1 MLIPSVVLP
10 IAAAYLSLLFV
21 LAFVTDRMAAKG
33 RAKLIGSPVV
43 YTLSLTVYCT
53 SWTFFG
59 AVGSAARNGAE
70 FAAIYLGPTLV
81 FVGAWFLL
89 RKLVRISKTHRITSI
104 ADFISSRYGKS
115 TRIAAIV
122 TLMAVAG
129 TTPYIALQLKSV
141 ATSLDTLTIGRSVLS
156 AEAHGLFSD
165 TAFWVAASMAAFV
178 IIFGTRNIGA
188 DEHHPGV
195 VAAIAF
201 ESLVKLAALIGV
213 GLFVV
218 LGLKIATADY
228 SGALWLDP
236 ALRHTPPFQ
245 ASDPARW
252 TTTLFL
258 AATAIICLP
267 RQFQVT
273 VVEATDERHL
283 KTAAWLFPLYML
295 LISLFTV
302 PIAVSGL
309 GLVGTDANPD
319 LYVLTVPMEAGQEWL
334 ALAAFIGG
342 FSSATSMV
350 IVACIALSIMISN
363 HIVMPLLLRSRRLRL
378 HEKTDLT
385 GLLLAVRRIS
395 IMVILSLGFL
405 YYRVGARSDALAAI
419 GLISFAGAAQFVPA
433 MIGGI
438 YWRGAT
444 ERGALVGLLAGFA
457 IWAYTL
463 LVPSIVRVGG
473 AMTSLLTDGP
483 FGIAFLR
490 PEALFHLEGWDP
502 LVHALFWSM
511 TANIGAYIA
520 VSLFSAQKPLEGL
533 QSALFVDAFRRRPGD
548 ASRAWTGNTAVED
561 LIALAQRIMGP
572 ERAYR
577 AFWDYGV
584 SRGRS
589 MQELQADAP
598 LISFVE
604 RQLAGSIGAA
614 SARVLVSRVA
624 GGETISLDEVITILD
639 ETQQAIEYGRQ
650 LEQKS
655 AELQATAA
663 QLRTANAQLKQIDT
677 MKDEFL
683 SKVSHELRT
692 PMTSI
697 RSFAEVLLDSEDLP
711 EEKRARFVEII
722 YQESQR
728 LTRLLDEILDLGRL
742 ESGEQLLNLT
752 RLDPSGSVR
761 EAVAAMSGFA
771 HQRGVELEEHLPA
784 TLPPVLADAD
794 RLKQVLINLIHNAI
808 KFNDRPG
815 GRVAISADIDGDS
828 VVFAVLDNG
837 PGIPPGDRAGI
848 FEKLS
853 RRGRNQEGSGLGLA
867 ISRQIIE
874 RHGGRIALRPAR
886 GRGTVFELRLPLAE
900 PRVARKETEGGEV
913 IAFSP
918 GGYRG

>member
-1 MLIPSVVLP
+1 MLTPGFVLP
-10 IAAAYLSLLFV
+10 IAGAYLALLFV

-33 RAKLIGSPVV
+33 KAKLINSPVV
-43 YTLSLTVYCT
+43 FTLSLTVYCT

-104 ADFISSRYGKS
+104 ADFVSSRYGKS
-115 TRIAAIV
+115 TRVAAIV

-141 ATSLDTLTIGRSVLS
+141 ATSLDTLTIGRSLIS
-156 AEAHGLFSD
+156 AEAHGLFGD

-201 ESLVKLAALIGV
+201 ESLVKLAAFLAV
-213 GLFVV
+213 GMFVV
-218 LGLKIATADY
+218 FGLKTAGG
-228 SGALWLDP
+228 SPVWLDP
-236 ALRHTPPFQ
+236 ALRHTPPFTG
-245 ASDPARW
+245 SDPARW
-252 TTTLFL
+252 TAALFL
-258 AATAIICLP
+258 AAAAIICLP

-273 VVEATDERHL
+273 VVEVTDERHL
-283 KTAAWLFPLYML
+283 RTAAWLFPLYMF

-309 GLVGTDANPD
+309 GTLGAQSNPD
-319 LYVLTVPMEAGQEWL
+319 LYVLTVPMEAGREFL
-334 ALAAFIGG
+334 ALGAFIGG

-363 HIVMPLLLRSRRLRL
+363 HIVMPLLLRSRRLNL
-378 HEKTDLT
+378 HEKRDLT
-385 GLLLAVRRIS
+385 GLLLAVRRLS
-395 IMVILSLGFL
+395 IVLILTLGFL

-419 GLISFAGAAQFVPA
+419 GLISFAGAAQLLPA

-438 YWRGAT
+438 YWRGGT
-444 ERGALVGLLAGFA
+444 ERGAIVGLIAGFGM
-457 IWAYTL
+457 WGYTL
-463 LVPSIVRVGG
+463 LLPSIIRVGG
-473 AMTSLLTDGP
+473 AMQGLLTDGP
-483 FGIAFLR
+483 FGLRWLR

-502 LVHALFWSM
+502 LVHALFWSL
-511 TANIGAYIA
+511 ALNLGAYVF
-520 VSLFSAQKPLEGL
+520 VSLFSNQNPLERL
-533 QSALFVDAFRRRPGD
+533 QSALFVDAFGRAPRE
-548 ASRAWTGNTAVED
+548 ASRAWTGDTAVED
-561 LIALAQRIMGP
+561 LMALARRIIGP
-572 ERAYR
+572 EGAYR
-577 AFWDYGV
+577 AFRDYAD
-584 SRGRS
+584 SEHR
-589 MQELQADAP
+589 QIHELVANNQ

-614 SARVLVSRVA
+614 SARVLVSRIA

-655 AELQATAA
+655 SELEAIAA
-663 QLRTANAQLKQIDT
+663 QLRQANARLKEIDT
-677 MKDEFL
+677 MKDDFL
-683 SKVSHELRT
+683 SRVSHELRT

-697 RSFAEVLLDSEDLP
+697 RSFAEVLLDAGALP
-711 EEKRARFVEII
+711 ADKRDRFVGII

-728 LTRLLDEILDLGRL
+728 LTRLLDEILDLNRL
-742 ESGEQLLNLT
+742 ESGEQSLKLMQI
-752 RLDPSGSVR
+752 DPVVAVR
-761 EAVAAMSGFA
+761 EALAAMLGFA
-771 HQRGVELEEHLPA
+771 HQGGVELEERLPA
-784 TLPPVLADAD
+784 SLPHILGDAD

-815 GRVAISADIDGDS
+815 SEVTVSGATRSGS
-828 VVFAVLDNG
+828 VVLSVRDRG
-837 PGIPPGDRAGI
+837 PGISAADRAAI
-848 FEKLS
+848 FDKFS
-853 RRGRNQEGSGLGLA
+853 RRGSRREGSGLGLA
-867 ISRQIIE
+867 ISKQIIE
-874 RHGGRIALRPAR
+874 SHGGRIEVKSAS
-886 GRGTVFELRLPLAE
+886 GRGTVFEVILPIAE
-900 PRVARKETEGGEV
+900 IAVSRPETAPVAAE
-913 IAFSP
+913 
-918 GGYRG
+918 